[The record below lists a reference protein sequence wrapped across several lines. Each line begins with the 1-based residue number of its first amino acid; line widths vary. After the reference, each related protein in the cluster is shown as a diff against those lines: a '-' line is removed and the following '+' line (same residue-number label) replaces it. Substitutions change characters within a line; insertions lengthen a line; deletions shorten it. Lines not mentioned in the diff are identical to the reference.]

1 LDVLSIIITFIL
13 YLYGLISLYIAFLA
27 KKRKEKGAFINN
39 LVNSLILI
47 ISITINITI
56 NSLNISNIGFII
68 FPFDVFM
75 IIFLIFFLPL
85 FSLSVNREKR
95 KVRLNEMLIE
105 EEKNSN
111 LDDVLP
117 FKYEIYRK
125 LTHLVVLGIAFFYF
139 TLGFLVQNIFAYI
152 LELFPEIVSEL
163 FFSIYNIVANKMIF
177 TQYLVVF
184 LVGISLIGLL
194 TADFIRILK
203 PNLYPLKPVNRI
215 LRKKERHMRLGPQI
229 SMGIGCFSIILMFG
243 PFQPIGPIIICTS
256 MTMSIFGDMT
266 ANLVGRKLGR
276 RNIRKTKKTYEGLIA
291 GMGIAYL
298 SGFITLL
305 FINQLYPINLFS
317 LIILPS
323 IGTAIIGFIDYLD
336 LDVDDN
342 LTYNFMLSTTLFVI
356 SLFILGI

>member
-1 LDVLSIIITFIL
+1 
-13 YLYGLISLYIAFLA
+13 
-27 KKRKEKGAFINN
+27 
-39 LVNSLILI
+39 
-47 ISITINITI
+47 
-56 NSLNISNIGFII
+56 
-68 FPFDVFM
+68 M

-95 KVRLNEMLIE
+95 KVRLNETLIE

-215 LRKKERHMRLGPQI
+215 LRKKERQMRLGPHI
-229 SMGIGCFSIILMFG
+229 SMGIGCFSIIIMYG
-243 PFQPIGPIIICTS
+243 PFQPVGPIVICIS
-256 MTMSIFGDMT
+256 MTMSIFGDMA
-266 ANLVGRKLGR
+266 ANLV
-276 RNIRKTKKTYEGLIA
+276 EE
-291 GMGIAYL
+291 
-298 SGFITLL
+298 SSDITT
-305 FINQLYPINLFS
+305 FEKQKR
-317 LIILPS
+317 
-323 IGTAIIGFIDYLD
+323 
-336 LDVDDN
+336 
-342 LTYNFMLSTTLFVI
+342 LTR
-356 SLFILGI
+356 G

>member
-1 LDVLSIIITFIL
+1 MDALSIIIISIL

-27 KKRKEKGAFINN
+27 KKRNERGAFINN

-47 ISITINITI
+47 VSITINITI
-56 NSLNISNIGFII
+56 NSLNITNIGFII
-68 FPFDVFM
+68 FPFDIFM
-75 IIFLIFFLPL
+75 IIFLIFFLPH
-85 FSLSVNREKR
+85 FSISVNREKK
-95 KVRLNEMLIE
+95 KVRLKEKHIE
-105 EEKNSN
+105 KEENSN
-111 LDDVLP
+111 LTEVLP
-117 FKYEIYRK
+117 FKYEVYRK

-139 TLGFLVQNIFAYI
+139 TLGFLVQNIFTFI

-163 FFSIYNIVANKMIF
+163 FFSIYNIEANKMIF

-184 LVGISLIGLL
+184 LVGVSLMGLL

-215 LRKKERHMRLGPQI
+215 LREKERHMRLGPHI

-266 ANLVGRKLGR
+266 ANLVGRKFGR
-276 RNIRKTKKTYEGLIA
+276 RNIRKTKKTFEGLIA
-291 GMGIAYL
+291 GMVIAYI
-298 SGFITLL
+298 SGIITLI

-317 LIILPS
+317 MIILPS
-323 IGTAIIGFIDYLD
+323 IGTLVIGFIDYLD

-342 LTYNFMLSTTLFVI
+342 LSYNFVLSTTLFII
-356 SLFILGI
+356 SLFILEL